1 MAAEEAHRAQ
11 EEARRIR
18 EEEQIAA
25 HKRQMAARRSA
36 FEKQFRNVWATGDTG
51 VSLIHL
57 TVPSHSDELIAK
69 LYKKTM
75 VADVADLKQDVKK
88 SWNNHGS
95 FKYDVY
101 RHKLVM
107 ISSDDRIAEVIEET
121 AVFMSRFKEPIP
133 FDLVVTPLATG
144 SKEYIEWVKL
154 QTLKKD
160 ESTAFFNVQAEAE
173 I

>member
-1 MAAEEAHRAQ
+1 
-11 EEARRIR
+11 
-18 EEEQIAA
+18 
-25 HKRQMAARRSA
+25 MAARRSA
-36 FEKQFRNVWATGDTG
+36 FEKAFRNVWATGDTG

-57 TVPSHSDELIAK
+57 TVPSHSDELIGK

-75 VADVADLKQDVKK
+75 IADVADVKTDVKK

-95 FKYDVY
+95 IKWDVY

-121 AVFMSRFKEPIP
+121 ALFMARFNEPIP

-160 ESTAFFNVQAEAE
+160 DSAAYFNVQAEAE
-173 I
+173 IKALT

>member
-1 MAAEEAHRAQ
+1 MS
-11 EEARRIR
+11 ARRD
-18 EEEQIAA
+18 
-25 HKRQMAARRSA
+25 A
-36 FEKQFRNVWATGDTG
+36 FEKAFRNVWATGDTG

-57 TVPSHSDELIAK
+57 TVPGHSDDLIARLFK
-69 LYKKTM
+69 QTM
-75 VADVADLKQDVKK
+75 VADVADVKQEVKK
-88 SWNNHGS
+88 SWNNKGNY
-95 FKYDVY
+95 KYDVL

-121 AVFMSRFKEPIP
+121 ALFMAKFGEPIP

-160 ESTAFFNVQAEAE
+160 DDTAFFNVQAESE
-173 I
+173 IQALTSRVA